1 MPRSLLPHT
10 PTSKALLVL
19 LAAFLPVS
27 ATAAKLGSLTVQPRP
42 VGDLKAVFA
51 TAESVRETLARTR
64 IGGTVADLTV
74 TEGDKVPLG
83 QVIAT
88 VRDPKLPLELAA
100 LDARIQALRRWRALL
115 FGPFSSTLLTVL
127 VIPAIHI
134 VLRGDAADRRDRS
147 NLQG

>member
-10 PTSKALLVL
+10 PAREALLVL
-19 LAAFLPVS
+19 RAVLLPLS
-27 ATAAKLGSLTVQPRP
+27 ATAAEPGSLTVQPRP
-42 VGDLKAVFA
+42 VEDLKAVFA
-51 TAESVRETLARTR
+51 TVESVRETLARTR

-88 VRDPKLPLELAA
+88 VRDPKLPLQLAA
-100 LDARIQALRRWRALL
+100 LDARIQEPRRWRAVL
-115 FGPFSSTLLTVL
+115 FGPFRSTLLTVL
-127 VIPAIHI
+127 VIPAIYI